1 MEYPLAD
8 WDEIGVQFST
18 MFSGLGKVE
27 VTENHLSFTSNAPLV
42 TTGIL
47 LTKEGAL
54 IASMPLHAI
63 DSCFERAVFGEGLES
78 IRLIGPMFDY
88 TYSIPSEILALR
100 NTD

>member
-1 MEYPLAD
+1 MEYLLED
-8 WDEIGVQFST
+8 WGEIRAQFST

-27 VTENHLSFTSNAPLV
+27 RTENHLSFTSNAPMAA
-42 TTGIL
+42 TGIQ
-47 LTKEGAL
+47 LTKEGVL

-63 DSCFERAVFGEGLES
+63 DSCFERVVFGEGLDS

-100 NTD
+100 DTD

>member
-1 MEYPLAD
+1 MEYLLAD
-8 WDEIGVQFST
+8 WDEIGAQFST
-18 MFSGLGKVE
+18 MFSGLGEVE
-27 VTENHLSFTSNAPLV
+27 VTESHLSFNSNAPLV

-63 DSCFERAVFGEGLES
+63 DSCFERVVFGEGLES

-88 TYSIPSEILALR
+88 TYSIPTEILALR

>member
-47 LTKEGAL
+47 LTKRG
-54 IASMPLHAI
+54 H
-63 DSCFERAVFGEGLES
+63 
-78 IRLIGPMFDY
+78 
-88 TYSIPSEILALR
+88 
-100 NTD
+100 